1 MLRNQQQLR
10 PSTTQPSSGGTTTP
24 TRGNNVE
31 ELILHLC
38 HKIASVNNLSEKARD
53 EFINRSYSTMI
64 KLFCSI
70 TYRPVYDSFEISQKI
85 KNKRKRK
92 LNFHMFRFV
101 KLLK

>member
-1 MLRNQQQLR
+1 MLKNQQNKISKL
-10 PSTTQPSSGGTTTP
+10 SSVSHVDSHS
-24 TRGNNVE
+24 RGNNVE

-38 HKIASVNNLSEKARD
+38 QKIASANNLNESTRD

-85 KNKRKRK
+85 KKKRK
-92 LNFHMFRFV
+92 LDFFFFSQYF
-101 KLLK
+101 